1 VSTRSSGG
9 ARRDRAS
16 IALVFL
22 FDVAEDEKTILLRA
36 MHAVAVADGTI
47 TPKERALLDVA
58 REALGLTANGGED
71 APLAASDASLASLSP
86 ASRERV
92 LHAMILMAIMDG
104 AGSRSEADLVADFA
118 KTLGVGDARV
128 ANLRQLADDRVRY
141 MRFDLTRRGYA
152 RVELERTAKEEGV
165 AGLYKTFGP
174 LLGLAQD
181 PDLARKYIAF
191 GEKPEGTVGRA
202 YFDLITKSDLSF
214 PGEAGGL
221 AERGLWH
228 DMLHVIGGYGVDP
241 IGEAEVVAFMAG
253 FRKEDPFFWLFTVAL
268 QFQVGLVISPFAP
281 GVPDVIDP
289 RRFVLHNKRGSL
301 VNADLSTE
309 WRFHDDWDRSLA
321 DVRARYNVVP
331 VESVRL

>member
-1 VSTRSSGG
+1 M
-9 ARRDRAS
+9 
-16 IALVFL
+16 FL
-22 FDVAEDEKTILLRA
+22 FDVADDEKALLLRA
-36 MHAVAVADGTI
+36 MRAVALADGEE

-58 REALGLTANGGED
+58 REAIGLSVSVD
-71 APLAASDASLASLSP
+71 SLAPLEPNDPALGALSP

-92 LHAMILMAIMDG
+92 IHTMILMAIMDG
-104 AGSRSEADLVADFA
+104 AGSKSEAELVAAFA
-118 KTLGVGDARV
+118 AALGVDDARV

-141 MRFDLTRRGYA
+141 MRFDLTRKGYA
-152 RVELERTAKEEGV
+152 RVELERTAREEGI
-165 AGLYKTFGP
+165 AGIYKTFGP
-174 LLGLAQD
+174 LLGLGKDA
-181 PDLARKYIAF
+181 DLARKYIAF
-191 GEKPEGTVGRA
+191 GEKPEGTVGRG
-202 YFDLITKSDLSF
+202 YFDLITKNDLSF

-241 IGEAEVVAFMAG
+241 VGEAEVVAFMAG

-309 WRFHDDWDRSLA
+309 WRFHDEWGLPLSE
-321 DVRARYNVVP
+321 VRARYNVVP
-331 VESVRL
+331 IDSVRW